1 MVNFY
6 EAKMIRK
13 HHLTFEPTQSC
24 WFIFAKYQTR
34 LNLLNMDFAVLFS
47 ILGLASAIH
56 SVYPPED
63 VTNDSRVD
71 LYLGLIMSFGNT
83 FNSSGT
89 VPAVQIALD
98 LINDHPTLL
107 PNYKLHYQLTDS
119 QVSAVSTLYKFCF
132 HVVLLCM
139 HNLKYLC

>member
-1 MVNFY
+1 
-6 EAKMIRK
+6 MI
-13 HHLTFEPTQSC
+13 
-24 WFIFAKYQTR
+24 
-34 LNLLNMDFAVLFS
+34 FAVLFS
-47 ILGLASAIH
+47 ILGLVSAIH

-63 VTNDSRVD
+63 VTNDSRID
-71 LYLGLIMSFGNT
+71 LYFGLIMSFGNT

-119 QVSAVSTLYKFCF
+119 QVSAVTILYKYYF
-132 HVVLLCM
+132 HAVLLSIQSLVLMLGVDYCSFWDSP
-139 HNLKYLC
+139 LVLSKS

>member
-1 MVNFY
+1 
-6 EAKMIRK
+6 MI
-13 HHLTFEPTQSC
+13 
-24 WFIFAKYQTR
+24 
-34 LNLLNMDFAVLFS
+34 FAVLFS
-47 ILGLASAIH
+47 ILGLVSAIH

-63 VTNDSRVD
+63 VTNDSRID
-71 LYLGLIMSFGNT
+71 LHFGLIMSFGNT

-119 QVSAVSTLYKFCF
+119 QVSAVNILYKYYF
-132 HVVLLCM
+132 HAVLLCI
-139 HNLKYLC
+139 HNL